1 MGKAKRR
8 SIAKGKYDQLANLA
22 REDAVKIAVSKIQ
35 QKESPDEI
43 ITLFGLTAEELLEAG
58 ADYEAVKSL
67 GRLF

>member
-8 SIAKGKYDQLANLA
+8 SIAKGKYNQLTNLA
-22 REDAVKIAVSKIQ
+22 REDAVAIAVDKINK
-35 QKESPDEI
+35 KENPEEI

>member
-8 SIAKGKYDQLANLA
+8 IIAKGKYDLMSNIA
-22 REDAVKIAVSKIQ
+22 REDAVAIAVNKI
-35 QKESPDEI
+35 KNNESPEEI
-43 ITLFGLTAEELLEAG
+43 ITLFGLKAEELLEGG